1 MPVCKMVYV
10 CIIPTIIVVNL
21 KPVRRYLIIVLLG
34 CSSLHAQQNKLLL
47 VHTDAPGLNNW
58 PELRVDSASLASAL
72 SRVIL
77 TLNEQS
83 YLSAKITRL
92 EVYQDS
98 VSVHIQTGKPYSWVV
113 LRKGNIPDD
122 ILTAAGFRTR
132 DFINKKFSPDVYKNA
147 ASRMLGYLERNG
159 YPFASLELDS
169 LIIEEE
175 GISASWKLTN
185 NEWTQYDSIEIIGS
199 SQVKKWFLEK
209 YLGFKTGAAYNEQHI
224 KLASARLNQLPFLT
238 ASQQARVYFFA
249 NKAKPI
255 LYADERKASSADGI
269 IGFAPNSQAN
279 NNSLLLT
286 GEANLKLQ
294 NLFES
299 GKVLEINYRSFLAN
313 SQQLRVYALYP
324 YLFKSSVG
332 MDYTL
337 HLIKQDSSFLDV
349 QNQLGL
355 QYRFIGQDYFRVYYA
370 VQSTSLITV
379 DTQRIR
385 SSVTLP
391 DANDLINYQYGAEV
405 KVVHYDYLLNPL
417 KGYSININASIGDKR
432 IQRNPTIDA
441 LRFTDEKGSQ
451 YSLYD
456 KFANRMLQYKVQ
468 TDADVFIKLGNYI
481 TSRVQVMA
489 AGIQAPVLFLND
501 LYRIG
506 GLRTL
511 KGFDE
516 QAIFAS
522 TYVIVNTELRYLLQ
536 RNAHASLFWN
546 GAYYEN
552 TLRTPVLSDTP
563 YGFGAGFN
571 FETAA
576 GVFSIYY
583 ALGRQFNNPIEF
595 EKAKVH
601 FGFTSFF

>member
-1 MPVCKMVYV
+1 M
-10 CIIPTIIVVNL
+10 
-21 KPVRRYLIIVLLG
+21 RRYLIILLLG
-34 CSSLHAQQNKLLL
+34 CSSLQAQQNKWLS
-47 VHTDAPGLNNW
+47 VHSDLPVLKNW
-58 PELRVDSASLASAL
+58 PELRVDSASLEGAL

-77 TLNEQS
+77 ALNEQA
-83 YLSAKITRL
+83 YLAAKITHLDLLDDSIR
-92 EVYQDS
+92 VY
-98 VSVHIQTGKPYSWVV
+98 IQTGKPYKWIA

-122 ILTAAGFRTR
+122 ILTAAGFRSR
-132 DFINKKFSPDVYKNA
+132 DFVNKQFSPDVYKNA
-147 ASRMLGYLERNG
+147 ASRILSYLERNG

-169 LIIEEE
+169 LTIEQE

-185 NEWTQYDSIEIIGS
+185 NEWIQYDSIELIGS

-209 YLGFKTGAAYNEQHI
+209 YLGVKIGAAYNEQHI
-224 KLASARLNQLPFLT
+224 KMASARLNQLPFLT
-238 ASQQARVYFFA
+238 ASQSARVYFFA

-255 LYADERKASSADGI
+255 LYADERKASTADGI

-286 GEANLKLQ
+286 GEANLKLE
-294 NLFES
+294 NLFET
-299 GKVLEINYRSFLAN
+299 GKVLEVNYRSFLAN

-324 YLFKSSVG
+324 YIFRSSVG
-332 MDYTL
+332 FDYSL
-337 HLIKQDSSFLDV
+337 QLIKQDTSFLDV
-349 QNQLGL
+349 NNQLGL
-355 QYRFIGQDYFRVYYA
+355 YYRFIGQDYLRVYYA
-370 VQSTSLITV
+370 IQSTSLITV
-379 DTQRIR
+379 DTQQIR
-385 SSVTLP
+385 NSVRLP
-391 DANDLINYQYGAEV
+391 DANDVINYQYGTEV
-405 KVVHYDYLLNPL
+405 KVVHYDYLLNPM
-417 KGYSININASIGDKR
+417 KGYSITLNASLGDKR
-432 IQRNPTIDA
+432 IQRNPTIDGI
-441 LRFTDEKGSQ
+441 RFTDEKGSQ

-456 KFANRMLQYKVQ
+456 KVAARMIQYKVH
-468 TDADVFIKLGNYI
+468 TDADVFVKLGKFV
-481 TSRVQVMA
+481 TTRLQLMA
-489 AGIQAPVLFLND
+489 AAVQAPVLFLND

-522 TYVIVNTELRYLLQ
+522 RYAIVNTELRYLLQ
-536 RNAHASLFWN
+536 RNAHASIFWN

-552 TLRTPVLSDTP
+552 TLRTPTLSDTP
-563 YGFGAGFN
+563 FGFGAGFN
-571 FETAA
+571 FETTA